1 MYLLQ
6 RKVDIWLMIETCSY
20 RQEWVT
26 VSCIQYT
33 QGKNLVMKIPN
44 WDFGLWH
51 NELVVN
57 FPEAVRRYLYNLIS
71 ISCSAPLSAKVGTW
85 RPQVV
90 SGEMKSSL
98 QLWRNKSGHAS
109 RVTRHDAA
117 WQHLYLVVTLVGGGG
132 VSVSIPW
139 PPRGQEQVSV
149 SISRPRWSPVSRQRD
164 PGTGIISPCPQLLG
178 RAAAH
183 CNGNTG
189 WLVAGSAAAMQH
201 ATTDGWHRT
210 SVTWRSWD
218 HWQDTRASKRS
229 TRRFVI
235 TGLLLIESTY

>member
-183 CNGNTG
+183 CEWEHWLTG
-189 WLVAGSAAAMQH
+189 TRFCSSYAARNQRLLTADTGPASH
-201 ATTDGWHRT
+201 GEAEITDKTLQGGR
-210 SVTWRSWD
+210 VVLSWS
-218 HWQDTRASKRS
+218 R
-229 TRRFVI
+229 
-235 TGLLLIESTY
+235 GL

>member
-1 MYLLQ
+1 
-6 RKVDIWLMIETCSY
+6 MIETCSY

-71 ISCSAPLSAKVGTW
+71 ISCSAPLTTKVGTW

-183 CNGNTG
+183 CEWEHWLTG
-189 WLVAGSAAAMQH
+189 TRFCSSYAARN
-201 ATTDGWHRT
+201 HRLLDT
-210 SVTWRSWD
+210 GPASHGEAQMWD
-218 HWQDTRASKRS
+218 HRQDTRASKRS
-229 TRRFVI
+229 IWRFVI
-235 TGLLLIESTY
+235 TGLLLVESTY

>member
-117 WQHLYLVVTLVGGGG
+117 WQHLYLVVTLHWWVAA
-132 VSVSIPW
+132 VSQSPSRDH
-139 PPRGQEQVSV
+139 RGDR
-149 SISRPRWSPVSRQRD
+149 SRWVCLSRARAGHQC
-164 PGTGIISPCPQLLG
+164 PG
-178 RAAAH
+178 
-183 CNGNTG
+183 
-189 WLVAGSAAAMQH
+189 
-201 ATTDGWHRT
+201 
-210 SVTWRSWD
+210 SVTL
-218 HWQDTRASKRS
+218 AL
-229 TRRFVI
+229 V
-235 TGLLLIESTY
+235 

>member
-1 MYLLQ
+1 
-6 RKVDIWLMIETCSY
+6 MIETCSY

-71 ISCSAPLSAKVGTW
+71 ISCSAPLTTKVGTW

-109 RVTRHDAA
+109 RCSVTTSIISGDIGGRRRCLSLHPVTTEGTGAGECVYLAPALVTSVQAAWPWHWYNFPLPPATGPGCCPLQWEHWLTGSRFCSSYAARNHRWLTQDQRHVEKLRSLTRH
-117 WQHLYLVVTLVGGGG
+117 Y
-132 VSVSIPW
+132 
-139 PPRGQEQVSV
+139 R
-149 SISRPRWSPVSRQRD
+149 
-164 PGTGIISPCPQLLG
+164 
-178 RAAAH
+178 
-183 CNGNTG
+183 
-189 WLVAGSAAAMQH
+189 
-201 ATTDGWHRT
+201 
-210 SVTWRSWD
+210 
-218 HWQDTRASKRS
+218 
-229 TRRFVI
+229 
-235 TGLLLIESTY
+235 